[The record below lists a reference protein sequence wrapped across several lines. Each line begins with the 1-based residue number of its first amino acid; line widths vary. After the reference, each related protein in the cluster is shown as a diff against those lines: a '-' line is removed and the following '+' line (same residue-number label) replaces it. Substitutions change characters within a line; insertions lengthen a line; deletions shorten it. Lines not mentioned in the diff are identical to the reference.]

1 MADTGLNAIAK
12 YVTALSSLGIRLGSF
27 VFLRWVNNTL
37 CAGRPQMSDM
47 LIRSVA
53 DTWPSLYVPSF
64 IYNFTLTSPYEIVA
78 DELDLVAREAPV
90 VEDDGDLDLGEDE
103 YAVRIDEN
111 TELDVEETIVLEEK
125 DLQPL
130 RTLLTGLPSPTS
142 LLLSALTFAIN
153 LALAAMVAD
162 LVFRGKYFHQA
173 HDLSMARTGYVSDSS
188 AKILVREPDSKEY
201 PLFISY
207 RYADPP
213 YVNVAPGGMPHDS
226 AWRSGG
232 SIAWLDNSTDYTGT
246 FTLNRLTSDTRFQ
259 WVVSNNH
266 TGFFTTAPKPG
277 RTSERAGTIGT
288 FTFLHTSCLKNN
300 FPYNPFAHTLSNS
313 GLKHLANALQD
324 IKAQFMLFLGDFIY
338 IDVPRRHGSTA
349 EDYRREY
356 RQLYASPDWPAASKE
371 LPWIHTYDDHEVA
384 NDWSGNTTGIFAA
397 ANDPYE
403 HYHISVN
410 PPAARMGET
419 YFSFTQ
425 GPATFFM
432 LDTRRYRSPNDE
444 TNGTDPVTGDATK
457 TMLGHQQLADLLDWL
472 KRPEAPGVRWKV
484 LVSSVPFT
492 KNWWFGAQ
500 DTWRGYLGERQIIL
514 EAMWDVGLKGGVGVI
529 VLSGDRHEFAATAF
543 PPPPD
548 GKEEIIGLGPIGI
561 GANPLNPLLAPS
573 SAGLRTRRK
582 RWPLSATVHEFSA
595 SPLSMFYLPI
605 RTYAE
610 SSTSEDYLSDVCI
623 KYIPD
628 GNSKFGAVS
637 IGSPKTSDQSIL
649 HYRLFVDGVEAWSY
663 TVTTPPDVGGGGRAK
678 DAIWG

>member
-27 VFLRWVNNTL
+27 VFLRWIPGHPFPPAIFAL
-37 CAGRPQMSDM
+37 LA
-47 LIRSVA
+47 
-53 DTWPSLYVPSF
+53 LYVPSF
-64 IYNFTLTSPYEIVA
+64 IYNFTHTSPYEIVA
-78 DELDLVAREAPV
+78 DELDIVAREAPV
-90 VEDDGDLDLGEDE
+90 VEDDGDLNLGEDE
-103 YAVRIDEN
+103 YAVRVDEN

-125 DLQPL
+125 DSQPL

-188 AKILVREPDSKEY
+188 AKILVREPDAKEY

-266 TGFFTTAPKPG
+266 TGYFTTAPRPG
-277 RTSERAGTIGT
+277 HTSERAGTVGT

-300 FPYNPFAHTLSNS
+300 FPYSPFAHTLSNS

-403 HYHISVN
+403 HYHISAN
-410 PPAARMGET
+410 PPAARVGET

-432 LDTRRYRSPNDE
+432 LDTRRYRSPNDD
-444 TNGTDPVTGDATK
+444 TNGTDPITGDPTK

-472 KRPEAPGVRWKV
+472 KRPEAPGVRWKI

-548 GKEEIIGLGPIGI
+548 GKEEIVGLGPIGI

>member
-27 VFLRWVNNTL
+27 VFLRWVNNAL

-53 DTWPSLYVPSF
+53 DTWPFYLVSF
-64 IYNFTLTSPYEIVA
+64 IYNFTHTSPYEIVA
-78 DELDLVAREAPV
+78 DELDIVAYEAPV
-90 VEDDGDLDLGEDE
+90 VDEHEDVDLRDDE
-103 YAVRIDEN
+103 YAVKIDEN
-111 TELDVEETIVLEEK
+111 TEIDVEETIVLEEK
-125 DLQPL
+125 DSQPL
-130 RTLLTGLPSPTS
+130 KTLLTGLPSPTS

-188 AKILVREPDSKEY
+188 AKILVREPDAREY

-277 RTSERAGTIGT
+277 HTSERAGTVGT

-313 GLKHLANALQD
+313 GLKHLSKALQD

-338 IDVPRRHGSTA
+338 IDVPHRHGSTA

-410 PPAARMGET
+410 PPAARVGET

-444 TNGTDPVTGDATK
+444 TNGTDPITGDPTK

-472 KRPEAPGVRWKV
+472 KRPEAPGVRWKI

-561 GANPLNPLLAPS
+561 GANPLNPLLAPA
-573 SAGLRTRRK
+573 SAGLRTRWK
-582 RWPLSATVHEFSA
+582 RWPLSATVHEFST